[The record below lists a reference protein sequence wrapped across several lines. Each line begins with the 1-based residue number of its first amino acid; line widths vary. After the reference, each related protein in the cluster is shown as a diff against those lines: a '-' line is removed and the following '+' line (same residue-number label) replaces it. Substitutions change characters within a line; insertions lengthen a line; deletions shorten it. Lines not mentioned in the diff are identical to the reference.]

1 MYRILTE
8 DKNRE
13 AILSILDAH
22 VSGYTVTPV
31 MGAWKGQREAS
42 LAIDLLGIQQFQV
55 EFLAKEIKR
64 RNAQESVL
72 ILNFTAQPTY
82 V

>member
-8 DKNRE
+8 DKN
-13 AILSILDAH
+13 
-22 VSGYTVTPV
+22 
-31 MGAWKGQREAS
+31 REAS

-64 RNAQESVL
+64 KNAQESVL

>member
-1 MYRILTE
+1 MYRILAE
-8 DKNRE
+8 DKN
-13 AILSILDAH
+13 
-22 VSGYTVTPV
+22 
-31 MGAWKGQREAS
+31 REAS

-64 RNAQESVL
+64 KNAQESVL
-72 ILNFTAQPTY
+72 ILNLTAQPTY

>member
-13 AILSILDAH
+13 SILAILDSH
-22 VSGYTVTPV
+22 VDGYTVTPV
-31 MGAWKGQREAS
+31 LGAWRGQRENS
-42 LAIDLLGIQQFQV
+42 LAIDIVGIQQFQA

-64 RNAQESVL
+64 KNAQESVL
-72 ILNFTAQPTY
+72 ILNLTAQPMF

>member
-22 VSGYTVTPV
+22 VDSYSV
-31 MGAWKGQREAS
+31 MPIIGSWKGTREAS
-42 LAIDLLGIQQFQV
+42 LAIDLVATSKATVISI
-55 EFLAKEIKR
+55 ATDIKAANR
-64 RNAQESVL
+64 QESVL
-72 ILNFTAQPTY
+72 ILDFTAQPIY

>member
-13 AILSILDAH
+13 TILSILDAH
-22 VSGYTVTPV
+22 VYGYTVSPV
-31 MGAWKGQREAS
+31 MGAWRGQREAS
-42 LAIDLLGIQQFQV
+42 LAIDLVATSKATVVSI
-55 EFLAKEIKR
+55 ATHIKAA
-64 RNAQESVL
+64 NEQESVL
-72 ILNFTAQPTY
+72 ILDFTAQPIY